1 VHYFFDCVLS
11 LLQLRGR
18 VFDFG
23 VAILASSGL
32 RREQPAPMNI
42 FEIAIG
48 KLVSLLGIL
57 RLMIVNAQMP
67 FCIFA
72 ESVQS
77 DEFVLFVCGR
87 PMSAPRAF
95 TVRYEMSLFD
105 ELHGETKRVFI

>member
-1 VHYFFDCVLS
+1 
-11 LLQLRGR
+11 
-18 VFDFG
+18 
-23 VAILASSGL
+23 
-32 RREQPAPMNI
+32 MNI

-48 KLVSLLGIL
+48 ELVSSLGIL
-57 RLMIVNAQMP
+57 RVMIINAQMP

-95 TVRYEMSLFD
+95 AVRYAVSLFD
-105 ELHGETKRVFI
+105 ELHGESKSVFV

>member
-1 VHYFFDCVLS
+1 LHAQC
-11 LLQLRGR
+11 LLQLRRR
-18 VFDFG
+18 VFYFG
-23 VAILASSGL
+23 VAILASSGF

-48 KLVSLLGIL
+48 ELISLLGIL
-57 RLMIVNAQMP
+57 RVMIVNAQMP

-77 DEFVLFVCGR
+77 DEFILFAYGR

-105 ELHGETKRVFI
+105 PVHGESKSVFV